1 MANRM
6 KEDEKNEKIIRG
18 LLKLPGNRR
27 CINCNGLGPQYV
39 CTNFW
44 TFVCTTCSGIHREF
58 THRVKS
64 VSMAKFTSQEVTS
77 LQNGGNERAKEIYLK
92 DWDQQ
97 RNSFPDSSNV
107 DRLRDFI
114 KHVYEDRRYTGERGS
129 DRPPRVKMADREDSF
144 KQRSASQ
151 SPPSEDT
158 YERNYGERSG
168 LGGRNEDR
176 NFRYNYDGRSP
187 GYDQDKQKYGDYKRS
202 PAQFEAGDDR
212 YRDDRS
218 GSRRSEDNKFPGG
231 EPKLEGRSPSYQ
243 KELGSSSPPVVRPVR
258 DILGEN
264 IPPLRIG
271 EPPKS
276 NGGRAPGGSIQTQ
289 RTASSSSMGSIDGNP
304 VEFKSANLGSLIDFT
319 SDPEPPNAATATQTQ
334 QPAASTVQTFTPPTN
349 SSFGGDNW
357 ASFDSPVQEKGS
369 QVASNANTLDSVV
382 SQLSVP
388 AASPAGNMMLQA
400 SGTLLNA
407 SMESMSKLSIGNVAV
422 ATPVNISILPPGG
435 SAAVPAAAP
444 AGNVSSMAVSGGN
457 SFINS
462 NDVQQWPRV
471 QQPQH
476 SLFPIN
482 DNQITAQPTNI
493 SVGGGSNNQIWS
505 SSLVSNVQGSM
516 STPTLPS
523 SQSTSKLIQDTSS
536 GEVSKA
542 PLEAKSV
549 GRKALPEDL
558 FTATYTSVPGW
569 QAVPPH
575 GMGFGMQYPIAM
587 LQRAPSF
594 PQASRSI
601 NPFDVNSEAALVQA
615 PMFPSMAPLQGALP
629 NASAP
634 TGLLRPSSLGTAMH
648 PQWVQSQTQAYAS
661 SMPPQPLPY
670 VSGMPQSMYMGQQ
683 MHSNLPHPGHQ
694 AVGGF
699 GRDGAAFGPSNMN
712 QQLGGRFSAPA
723 TPNSFSSMGGNPFG

>member
-97 RNSFPDSSNV
+97 RNSFPDS
-107 DRLRDFI
+107 RLRDFI

-129 DRPPRVKMADREDSF
+129 DRPPRVKMVSYVIVPSLSQDKQLKLTDCFLTGMLTGRIPL

-218 GSRRSEDNKFPGG
+218 GSRRSEDNKFLGG

-276 NGGRAPGGSIQTQ
+276 NGGRAPVGSIQTQ
-289 RTASSSSMGSIDGNP
+289 SYTMWGWWQSSRKGFLEARLCKLAYYDLKIRTASSSSMGSIDGNP

-400 SGTLLNA
+400 SGTVLNA

-587 LQRAPSF
+587 RAPTF

-615 PMFPSMAPLQGALP
+615 PMFSETLESYSIACAE
-629 NASAP
+629 NN
-634 TGLLRPSSLGTAMH
+634 
-648 PQWVQSQTQAYAS
+648 
-661 SMPPQPLPY
+661 
-670 VSGMPQSMYMGQQ
+670 Q
-683 MHSNLPHPGHQ
+683 M
-694 AVGGF
+694 V
-699 GRDGAAFGPSNMN
+699 M
-712 QQLGGRFSAPA
+712 
-723 TPNSFSSMGGNPFG
+723 

>member
-27 CINCNGLGPQYV
+27 CINCNSLGPQYV

-97 RNSFPDSSNV
+97 RNSFPDS
-107 DRLRDFI
+107 RLRDFI

-158 YERNYGERSG
+158 YERNYGER
-168 LGGRNEDR
+168 
-176 NFRYNYDGRSP
+176 
-187 GYDQDKQKYGDYKRS
+187 QAKYGDYKRS

-218 GSRRSEDNKFPGG
+218 GSRRSEDNKFLGG

-289 RTASSSSMGSIDGNP
+289 SYTMWGWWQSSRKGFLEARLCKLAYYDLKIRTASSSSMGSIDGNP

-400 SGTLLNA
+400 SGTVLNA

-422 ATPVNISILPPGG
+422 ATPVNMSILPPGG

-482 DNQITAQPTNI
+482 DNQITHNQPI
-493 SVGGGSNNQIWS
+493 SQLPILLLFALFPQIWS

-587 LQRAPSF
+587 
-594 PQASRSI
+594 
-601 NPFDVNSEAALVQA
+601 VT
-615 PMFPSMAPLQGALP
+615 
-629 NASAP
+629 SA
-634 TGLLRPSSLGTAMH
+634 GCDF
-648 PQWVQSQTQAYAS
+648 VK
-661 SMPPQPLPY
+661 
-670 VSGMPQSMYMGQQ
+670 
-683 MHSNLPHPGHQ
+683 
-694 AVGGF
+694 
-699 GRDGAAFGPSNMN
+699 
-712 QQLGGRFSAPA
+712 
-723 TPNSFSSMGGNPFG
+723 